1 VTKTL
6 KVVWVY
12 KCFLALLK
20 KIMFITIKSFLVT
33 KDAVIVKVARTRLAS
48 LLKFLHSHLLSQYK
62 SLIDIVAYDNPTAK
76 FRFAV
81 VYNLLSLAF
90 NSRLLICTYT
100 TESLSIPSLYFLYP
114 AASWLEREVWDL
126 YGIFFFKHPDLRRI
140 LTDYGF
146 NQHPLRKDFP
156 LSGYKEISYS
166 EKDKRILY
174 STLEGLQA
182 YRTFSFNSVWLNKNL

>member
-1 VTKTL
+1 
-6 KVVWVY
+6 
-12 KCFLALLK
+12 
-20 KIMFITIKSFLVT
+20 MFITIKSFLVT